1 MSEQAV
7 AAKADME
14 AIRPINVVTWKDKLA
29 AYKNGRFPCFY

>member
-14 AIRPINVVTWKDKLA
+14 AIRPIYVVTWMDKLA
-29 AYKNGRFPCFY
+29 AY

>member
-29 AYKNGRFPCFY
+29 A